1 MRSGVINWIYY
12 LQFKES
18 LACLYKAL
26 YYTYI
31 VLTKKWMIRYKK
43 LLVQHTCYLCQYM
56 VTWSTFL
63 SFSKVNQEFRGW
75 EKSVHLFAREWIGF
89 IWILTLSVTR
99 ICGTCPPLGMGSLSP
114 SMDWPVYNGNLRQ
127 VDSRSAGIQQYGQ
140 VCLSQSGSQ
149 GPVTNCSRCP
159 MTFSVLFCC
168 FYDMES
174 EWMRVQMLHVL
185 QVLFT
190 LNEY

>member
-1 MRSGVINWIYY
+1 M
-12 LQFKES
+12 
-18 LACLYKAL
+18 
-26 YYTYI
+26 
-31 VLTKKWMIRYKK
+31 
-43 LLVQHTCYLCQYM
+43 QHTCYLCQYM

-127 VDSRSAGIQQYGQ
+127 VDSRSAGIQHYGQ
-140 VCLSQSGSQ
+140 VCLGQSGACDKLQSMSNDIFCIVLLFLWH
-149 GPVTNCSRCP
+149 GVGMNEGSNVTC
-159 MTFSVLFCC
+159 
-168 FYDMES
+168 
-174 EWMRVQMLHVL
+174 
-185 QVLFT
+185 FT
-190 LNEY
+190 LNGH

>member
-1 MRSGVINWIYY
+1 M
-12 LQFKES
+12 
-18 LACLYKAL
+18 
-26 YYTYI
+26 
-31 VLTKKWMIRYKK
+31 
-43 LLVQHTCYLCQYM
+43 QHTCYLCQYM

-159 MTFSVLFCC
+159 MTFSVLFCY
-168 FYDMES
+168 FYDMEL

-185 QVLFT
+185 HVLIHFEWI
-190 LNEY
+190 LMLKNS

>member
-1 MRSGVINWIYY
+1 M
-12 LQFKES
+12 
-18 LACLYKAL
+18 
-26 YYTYI
+26 
-31 VLTKKWMIRYKK
+31 
-43 LLVQHTCYLCQYM
+43 QHTCYLCQYM

-140 VCLSQSGSQ
+140 VCLASQAARGLWQ
-149 GPVTNCSRCP
+149 IAVDVQWHFPYCSVVS
-159 MTFSVLFCC
+159 MTWSRNEWGFKCYM
-168 FYDMES
+168 FY
-174 EWMRVQMLHVL
+174 R
-185 QVLFT
+185 F
-190 LNEY
+190 